1 MAAGAGC
8 DPTAE
13 GGELEALREMPERQS
28 FGFERRLQRR
38 SEDAGL
44 DACGPRGAVDLE
56 DPVETTQVDRDRSAI
71 AVAHASLDP
80 AADARAAAVG
90 NGGDLRVAAPVEQR
104 RHLLLAGR
112 EGNEVGGI
120 LEVAARPAHDVAI
133 RLSVGVCGALVGV
146 GAADP
151 GERRRRFHPRRAQ
164 AHVFEARLGG
174 DLQVVDAEALSSH
187 AATELADDLPFA
199 LLLALDRLP
208 PLERAAFLLH
218 DVFDAPYASVASALG
233 RSEDACRK
241 LASRARLAIKRHG
254 PVPSAPDDEHAR
266 LLAAF
271 VEAAK
276 SGDVSRI
283 ECLLT
288 EDAVALSDG
297 GGRVLAAL
305 HPIRGADRVA
315 RFISGVVRKQIEAG
329 VTLRVENASINGRP
343 GLLLWADDQ
352 LVQAV
357 AIDVDDER
365 IATLYMVLNPDK
377 LAALSG

>member
-1 MAAGAGC
+1 MPSETG
-8 DPTAE
+8 DPTTAF
-13 GGELEALREMPERQS
+13 ELHRGSLLGLAYRMLGSRVDA
-28 FGFERRLQRR
+28 
-38 SEDAGL
+38 EDAVQDAWLRWSATQRL
-44 DACGPRGAVDLE
+44 DIDNAEAFLVRIVTRLCLDRLKSARSKREVYVGPWLPE
-56 DPVETTQVDRDRSAI
+56 PI
-71 AVAHASLDP
+71 
-80 AADARAAAVG
+80 
-90 NGGDLRVAAPVEQR
+90 
-104 RHLLLAGR
+104 
-112 EGNEVGGI
+112 
-120 LEVAARPAHDVAI
+120 
-133 RLSVGVCGALVGV
+133 
-146 GAADP
+146 
-151 GERRRRFHPRRAQ
+151 
-164 AHVFEARLGG
+164 
-174 DLQVVDAEALSSH
+174 VDAEALSSH
-187 AATELADDLPFA
+187 AATELAEDLSFA
-199 LLLALDRLP
+199 LLLALDRLS

-218 DVFDAPYASVASALG
+218 DVFDAPYASGAGALG

-241 LASRARLAIKRHG
+241 LASRARLAIKRDG

-271 VEAAK
+271 VEAAE
-276 SGDVSRI
+276 SGDISRI

-305 HPIRGADRVA
+305 NPIRGADRVA

-352 LVQAV
+352 LGQAV

-377 LAALSG
+377 LAALTG

>member
-1 MAAGAGC
+1 MPFEKG
-8 DPTAE
+8 DPTTAF
-13 GGELEALREMPERQS
+13 ELHR
-28 FGFERRLQRR
+28 GRLLGLAYRMLGSR
-38 SEDAGL
+38 VDAEDAVQDAWLRWSATQRL
-44 DACGPRGAVDLE
+44 DIDNAEAFLVRIVTRLCLDRLKSARSKREVYVGPWLPE
-56 DPVETTQVDRDRSAI
+56 PI
-71 AVAHASLDP
+71 
-80 AADARAAAVG
+80 
-90 NGGDLRVAAPVEQR
+90 
-104 RHLLLAGR
+104 
-112 EGNEVGGI
+112 
-120 LEVAARPAHDVAI
+120 
-133 RLSVGVCGALVGV
+133 
-146 GAADP
+146 
-151 GERRRRFHPRRAQ
+151 
-164 AHVFEARLGG
+164 
-174 DLQVVDAEALSSH
+174 VDAEALSSH
-187 AATELADDLPFA
+187 AATELAEDLSFA
-199 LLLALDRLP
+199 LLLALDRLS

-218 DVFDAPYASVASALG
+218 DVFDAPYASVASTLG

-241 LASRARLAIKRHG
+241 LASRARLAIKRNG

-271 VEAAK
+271 VEAAE
-276 SGDVSRI
+276 SGDISRI

-305 HPIRGADRVA
+305 NPIRGADRVA

-343 GLLLWADDQ
+343 GLLTWADDQ

>member
-1 MAAGAGC
+1 MPFEKG
-8 DPTAE
+8 DPTTA
-13 GGELEALREMPERQS
+13 
-28 FGFERRLQRR
+28 FEPHRGRLLGLAYRMLGSR
-38 SEDAGL
+38 VDAEDAVQDAWLRWSATQRL
-44 DACGPRGAVDLE
+44 DIDNAEAFLVRIVTRLCLDRLKSARSKREVYVGPWLPE
-56 DPVETTQVDRDRSAI
+56 PI
-71 AVAHASLDP
+71 
-80 AADARAAAVG
+80 
-90 NGGDLRVAAPVEQR
+90 
-104 RHLLLAGR
+104 
-112 EGNEVGGI
+112 
-120 LEVAARPAHDVAI
+120 
-133 RLSVGVCGALVGV
+133 
-146 GAADP
+146 
-151 GERRRRFHPRRAQ
+151 
-164 AHVFEARLGG
+164 
-174 DLQVVDAEALSSH
+174 VDAEALSSH
-187 AATELADDLPFA
+187 AATELAEDLSFA
-199 LLLALDRLP
+199 LLLALDRLS

-241 LASRARLAIKRHG
+241 LASRARLAIKRNG

-271 VEAAK
+271 VEAAE
-276 SGDVSRI
+276 SGDISRI

-305 HPIRGADRVA
+305 NPIRGADRVA

-357 AIDVDDER
+357 AIDVDVER

>member
-1 MAAGAGC
+1 MPFEKG
-8 DPTAE
+8 DPTTAF
-13 GGELEALREMPERQS
+13 ELHR
-28 FGFERRLQRR
+28 GRLLGLAYRMLGSR
-38 SEDAGL
+38 VDAEDAVQDAWLRWSATQRL
-44 DACGPRGAVDLE
+44 DIDNAEAFLVRIVTRLCLDRLKSARSKREVYVGPWLPE
-56 DPVETTQVDRDRSAI
+56 PI
-71 AVAHASLDP
+71 
-80 AADARAAAVG
+80 
-90 NGGDLRVAAPVEQR
+90 
-104 RHLLLAGR
+104 
-112 EGNEVGGI
+112 
-120 LEVAARPAHDVAI
+120 
-133 RLSVGVCGALVGV
+133 
-146 GAADP
+146 
-151 GERRRRFHPRRAQ
+151 
-164 AHVFEARLGG
+164 
-174 DLQVVDAEALSSH
+174 VDAEALSSH
-187 AATELADDLPFA
+187 AATELAEDLSFA
-199 LLLALDRLP
+199 LLLALDRLS

-218 DVFDAPYASVASALG
+218 DVFDVPYASVASTLG

-241 LASRARLAIKRHG
+241 LASRARLAIKRNG

-271 VEAAK
+271 VEAAE
-276 SGDVSRI
+276 SGDISRI

-305 HPIRGADRVA
+305 NPIRGADRVA

-343 GLLLWADDQ
+343 GLLVWADDH
-352 LVQAV
+352 LVQAL

>member
-1 MAAGAGC
+1 MPFEKG
-8 DPTAE
+8 DPTTAF
-13 GGELEALREMPERQS
+13 ELHR
-28 FGFERRLQRR
+28 GRLLGLAYRMLGSR
-38 SEDAGL
+38 VDAEDAVQDAWLRWSATQRL
-44 DACGPRGAVDLE
+44 DIDNAEAFLVRIVTRLCLDRLKSARSKREVYVGPWLPE
-56 DPVETTQVDRDRSAI
+56 P
-71 AVAHASLDP
+71 
-80 AADARAAAVG
+80 
-90 NGGDLRVAAPVEQR
+90 
-104 RHLLLAGR
+104 
-112 EGNEVGGI
+112 
-120 LEVAARPAHDVAI
+120 
-133 RLSVGVCGALVGV
+133 
-146 GAADP
+146 
-151 GERRRRFHPRRAQ
+151 
-164 AHVFEARLGG
+164 
-174 DLQVVDAEALSSH
+174 VVDAEALSSH
-187 AATELADDLPFA
+187 AATELAEDLSFA
-199 LLLALDRLP
+199 LLLALDRLS

-218 DVFDAPYASVASALG
+218 DVFDVPYASVASALG

-241 LASRARLAIKRHG
+241 LASRARLAIKRNA

-271 VEAAK
+271 VEAAE
-276 SGDVSRI
+276 SGDISRI

-305 HPIRGADRVA
+305 NPIRGADRVA

-343 GLLLWADDQ
+343 GLLVWADDQ